1 MKKTELRFTK
11 FGIVLPVHEDDM
23 EHMNDVPN
31 SAYIDR
37 VWEGYHKMKEQ
48 LEAETNMRKQLETY
62 IDETLKPHIHE
73 LHTEL
78 ERYKKAVA
86 ELQKVTD
93 AVKIWAD
100 SSAYAKAGQL
110 MGALHEYE
118 ANNDGTH

>member
-1 MKKTELRFTK
+1 
-11 FGIVLPVHEDDM
+11 M

-31 SAYIDR
+31 AAYIDR
-37 VWEGYHKMKEQ
+37 VWEGYHKMKKE
-48 LEAETNMRKQLETY
+48 LETETNMRKQLETY
-62 IDETLKPHIHE
+62 IDETLKPHIQE

-100 SSAYAKAGQL
+100 SSAYRHAGQL